1 MNPSVAAI
9 LGSALAAAASLV
21 GVAVVHA
28 RPGFTRASAL
38 PLAAFSGGV
47 ILGAAFLHLLPES
60 LELAGTNAPA
70 WALAA
75 FFALYVLETHVVRH
89 EHHHEAGD
97 GHAHA
102 HTHGHAAVPAEAHA
116 AHAHGNG
123 ESAAAPLTAVAILAF
138 GLHAAFDGLAVG
150 VGFSPAIALGSS
162 ATLGV
167 LAHKVPEGMA
177 LASLL
182 LRAGMR
188 TRRALAIAAAIA
200 ALTPVATALS
210 FLLLENGVSQLTM
223 GRLLAMVAGAFVY
236 VASADLLPEVA
247 HHPRLSRT
255 ALMLA
260 GIGVAVLVRVAFE

>member
-1 MNPSVAAI
+1 M
-9 LGSALAAAASLV
+9 
-21 GVAVVHA
+21 AVVYGW
-28 RPGFTRASAL
+28 PGKTRASAL

-60 LELAGTNAPA
+60 MELAGANAPA

-75 FFALYVLETHVVRH
+75 FFGLYVLETHVVRH
-89 EHHHEAGD
+89 DHHRDAD
-97 GHAHA
+97 GSHAHA
-102 HTHGHAAVPAEAHA
+102 HAHGHAAVPAEAHA
-116 AHAHGNG
+116 AHAHAN
-123 ESAAAPLTAVAILAF
+123 EHAPPHSASQVTIVAILAF

-150 VGFSPAIALGSS
+150 VGFSPAVALGSS
-162 ATLGV
+162 ATIGV
-167 LAHKVPEGMA
+167 LAHKIPEGMA

-182 LRAGMR
+182 LRAGVKT
-188 TRRALAIAAAIA
+188 TRAIAIAAGIA
-200 ALTPVATALS
+200 ALTPIATALALV
-210 FLLLENGVSQLTM
+210 FLEGGVSEVTL

-260 GIGVAVLVRVAFE
+260 GIGVAVGVGLAFE

>member
-1 MNPSVAAI
+1 MDAAFAAI
-9 LGSALAAAASLV
+9 AGSAAAAAASLV

-28 RPGFTRASAL
+28 RPGLTRASAL

-60 LELAGTNAPA
+60 MELAGSNAPG

-89 EHHHEAGD
+89 EHHHAADG

-102 HTHGHAAVPAEAHA
+102 HGHAAIPAEAHA
-116 AHAHGNG
+116 AHAHGH
-123 ESAAAPLTAVAILAF
+123 EHAEPAAIPLTLVAILAF

-182 LRAGMR
+182 LRAGVK
-188 TRRALAIAAAIA
+188 TGRAISIAAGVAL
-200 ALTPVATALS
+200 LTPLATALS
-210 FLLLENGVSQLTM
+210 LVLLEGGVSERTL

-260 GIGVAVLVRVAFE
+260 GIGVAVAVRVAFE